1 MKNLEVL
8 RERHSRL
15 ELGDEKIV
23 AAAVDS
29 GHDRAFFLSNG
40 GNLHWEDEL
49 SRHSLSLASA
59 IEFDAGVVGMEFLL
73 ELEALVIGMESGDL
87 VLVEPRSSSAIEVI
101 GSLQGGILSLAA
113 SPDGELLAIVSGLG
127 QILLMTPANW
137 DTVHEFSI
145 KNNDRQEFSSSA
157 VELSWRADGKYFATS
172 EYNAQESSSVVK
184 IWERET
190 GKLHSSCEALPSTH
204 RSSICWSPSG
214 ARIAAST
221 SKADQAPSV
230 TIFERNGLKK
240 DYFQVTAPAGARVE
254 SLQWDSSGEV
264 MKMVVR
270 CDGWDA
276 IQFWYCSNY
285 HWYLKQEWRYTS
297 KETVST
303 VWHPE
308 KPLSAMVWTVLGNIK
323 ATTLGWKSAVLDSS
337 VALVIDGPSLLVTPL
352 AVCMT
357 PPPLYFSKVRFPAP
371 VNTVTLTS
379 ESSGFTTVAA
389 SLSDKSFGLAVLATS
404 DGWNDL
410 EDSEVV
416 GYILQNFDGGVRNL
430 ISTGAN
436 RFCGLLDSSSGH
448 GSLQFTEFEATDSGE
463 GWTSRSLSLVYLD
476 KPLIAA
482 ARSPLTE
489 SSQAFL
495 QLNDGSI
502 LNHCA
507 GELTPVGKFPVACP
521 WMQAFEDK
529 GQVQFVGLDERGQL
543 HFRNSVISSECTG
556 FALHIT
562 STKARPS
569 VVHLVY
575 TTRQDL
581 LHIIP
586 LGSSNFTSSP
596 PEVLDVGSGKRQPAP
611 KDFNIQRVWERG
623 ARIVSTLGGSDVAV
637 IMQPSRGNLE
647 TIYPRGLILHAVE
660 AALAE
665 QDFAEAITCARRH
678 RIDLNVIVD
687 FLGEK
692 EFSRLAPDFV
702 KQVGKLSLVT
712 ELVSCLGNEN
722 VLETTYKKTLST
734 LNPEDRMVPAVSSNK
749 MQVVLEALRSAVENH
764 VTDSPSREMCLLTIL
779 ARNDPPLLEEALK
792 RIKLLREGELGLG
805 TSDDEEALEAIES
818 QGKLVA
824 ESALKHLIWL
834 ADADAVFDAA
844 LGLYDLHLAAMVAS
858 HSQRD
863 PKEFL
868 PFLQELE
875 DMPPSIM
882 CYKIDCKLK
891 RYASALRHLSSA
903 GETYFNEALDH
914 VQSHPELFSLALSI
928 FTGESQ
934 RSSIMEAW
942 GEYFLSQERFEDA
955 AITFRSCS
963 QLHKALAAYRA
974 GGHWQG
980 VLMVAGQLSMTPDE
994 ITNLALE
1001 LREEL
1006 QAMGQPKEAARVAL
1020 DYCKDVKDAV
1030 GLLIEARDWME
1041 VLRLCYL
1048 HAQPDIVDTIVQP
1061 AAVECANGLVG
1072 QFQEGVEKVGK
1083 YCARFVAVH
1092 QRRVLLEAKIKSDQ
1106 GEDRFDDDTASEA
1119 SSNLS
1124 GMSVYTRG
1132 TARTAATG
1140 RTRARRQGKVRAG
1153 SPGEELALVEH
1164 LKNMAISPQLA
1175 DELRPLLQILVF
1187 VKREDL
1193 SCKLQQAASKFQ
1205 ATQAEAMRAV
1215 EENGITVDKTA
1226 ANRVV
1231 NWSYQA
1237 LERVL

>member
-1 MKNLEVL
+1 MSVQSEIFCQSWIVFFVL
-8 RERHSRL
+8 
-15 ELGDEKIV
+15 DQ
-23 AAAVDS
+23 
-29 GHDRAFFLSNG
+29 
-40 GNLHWEDEL
+40 L